1 MKNKIQVWEWKWIK
15 TYQLKLMHCIVD
27 QKIISLYDGAESYE
41 RIQVAFCQKISLW
54 CSQNLHQGLTSGNMC
69 EIIWNWKP
77 CCFLKR
83 KCAICKWCVEWGVFY
98 SNYFCCCLKR
108 NSVLQVW
115 IVLCKRKLMV
125 ALFVCASPSGW
136 VWVVVGFLMQ
146 PRPPPPHTTSL
157 YSLANNND
165 IKRWTLVQAPQPP
178 LSK

>member
-1 MKNKIQVWEWKWIK
+1 M
-15 TYQLKLMHCIVD
+15 T
-27 QKIISLYDGAESYE
+27 E
-41 RIQVAFCQKISLW
+41 RRATKEYKAFCQKISLW

-83 KCAICKWCVEWGVFY
+83 KCAICKWCVEWGGFC

-178 LSK
+178 LSKKGRMLKRIFYKSPLLFSKKVFLWP